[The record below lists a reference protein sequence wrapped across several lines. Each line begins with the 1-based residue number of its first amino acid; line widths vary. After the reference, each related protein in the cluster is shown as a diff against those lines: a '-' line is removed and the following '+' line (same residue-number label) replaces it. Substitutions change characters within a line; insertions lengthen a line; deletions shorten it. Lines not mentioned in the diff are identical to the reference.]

1 MKAKGIF
8 RVGGDQPMDSKR
20 AAGEKAAEY
29 VKNGMSIG
37 LGTGSTVYW
46 TIVKLGEMVKEGLR
60 IEAMPT
66 SEHTSQIMLELGI
79 PQLKP
84 YPGMKK
90 LDLTIDGADEVS
102 SDVNLIKGG
111 GGALL
116 REKMIASYSSL
127 YITVVDHS
135 KCVSELGQFPLPV
148 EVIKFGWEVTSIQIG
163 RLGCA
168 PVLRMKDEAPFLT
181 DNGNYILDC
190 SFELISKPAELTTQ
204 LNRIPGVAENGL
216 FVNMTNILIVGRA
229 DGMVR
234 IHEN

>member
-1 MKAKGIF
+1 
-8 RVGGDQPMDSKR
+8 MDSKK

-29 VKNGMSIG
+29 VKNGMNIG

-46 TIVKLGEMVKEGLR
+46 TLVKLGQMVKEGLK
-60 IEAMPT
+60 IQAMPT
-66 SEHTSQIMLELGI
+66 SEQTEKLAIELGI
-79 PQLKP
+79 PLFKP
-84 YPGMKK
+84 YQNMKK

-102 SDVNLIKGG
+102 SDLNLIKGG

-116 REKMIASYSSL
+116 REKMLASYSSV

-135 KCVSELGQFPLPV
+135 KCVSDLGHFPLPV
-148 EVIKFGWEVTSIQIG
+148 EVARFGWELTSIQIA

-168 PVLRMKDEAPFLT
+168 PALRMSNEVPFLT

-190 SFELISKPAELTTQ
+190 PFETITNPTEMTVK

-216 FVNMTNILIVGRA
+216 FVSMTNILIVGRA
-229 DGMVR
+229 DGKVR

>member
-1 MKAKGIF
+1 MN
-8 RVGGDQPMDSKR
+8 SKR

-29 VKNGMSIG
+29 IKNGMSIG
-37 LGTGSTVYW
+37 LGTGSTVHW

-60 IEAMPT
+60 VQAMPT
-66 SEHTSQIMLELGI
+66 SEQTAQLMAELGI

-84 YPGMKK
+84 YPSMEK

-116 REKMIASYSSL
+116 REKIIASYSSV

-148 EVIKFGWEVTSIQIG
+148 EVVKFGWELTSIQMA

-168 PVLRMKDEAPFLT
+168 PILRMKDEAPFLT

-190 SFELISKPAELTTQ
+190 SFDTISKPAELTTQ
-204 LNRIPGVAENGL
+204 LNLIPGVAENGL

-229 DGMVR
+229 DGKVR

>member
-1 MKAKGIF
+1 MN
-8 RVGGDQPMDSKR
+8 SKR
-20 AAGEKAAEY
+20 AAGEKATEY
-29 VKNGMSIG
+29 IKNGMSIG
-37 LGTGSTVYW
+37 LGTGSTVHW

-60 IEAMPT
+60 VQAMPT
-66 SEHTSQIMLELGI
+66 SEQTAKLMAELGI

-84 YPGMKK
+84 YPSMKK

-116 REKMIASYSSL
+116 REKIIASYSSV

-148 EVIKFGWEVTSIQIG
+148 EVVKYGWELTSIQIA

-168 PVLRMKDEAPFLT
+168 PILRMKDEAPFLT

-190 SFELISKPAELTTQ
+190 SFDTISKPAELTTQ
-204 LNRIPGVAENGL
+204 LNLIPGVAENGL

-229 DGMVR
+229 DGKVR

>member
-1 MKAKGIF
+1 
-8 RVGGDQPMDSKR
+8 MDSKR

-29 VKNGMSIG
+29 VKNGMKIG

-46 TIVKLGEMVKEGLR
+46 TIVRLGEMVKEGLR
-60 IEAMPT
+60 IQAMPT
-66 SEHTSQIMLELGI
+66 SEQTEKLALELGI
-79 PQLKP
+79 PILKP
-84 YPGMKK
+84 YLSMKK

-116 REKMIASYSSL
+116 REKMIASYSSV

-148 EVIKFGWEVTSIQIG
+148 EVTRFGWELTSIQIA

-168 PVLRMKDEAPFLT
+168 PTLRMSNEVPFLT
-181 DNGNYILDC
+181 DNGNYLLDC
-190 SFELISKPAELTTQ
+190 PFETITNPAEMAVK

-229 DGMVR
+229 DGKVR

>member
-1 MKAKGIF
+1 
-8 RVGGDQPMDSKR
+8 MDSKR

-46 TIVKLGEMVKEGLR
+46 TLVKLAEMVKEGLR
-60 IEAMPT
+60 IQAMPT
-66 SEHTSQIMLELGI
+66 SEQTAKLAVELGI
-79 PQLKP
+79 PLLKP
-84 YPGMKK
+84 YPSMKK

-116 REKMIASYSSL
+116 REKMIASYSSV

-148 EVIKFGWEVTSIQIG
+148 EVIQFGWELTSIQIA

-168 PVLRMKDEAPFLT
+168 PVLRMKEEAPFLT

-190 SFELISKPAELTTQ
+190 PFGTIIKPEERVVQ
-204 LNRIPGVAENGL
+204 LNRIAGVVENGL
-216 FVNMTNILIVGRA
+216 FVNMTDVLIVGRA
-229 DGMVR
+229 DGKVR

>member
-1 MKAKGIF
+1 
-8 RVGGDQPMDSKR
+8 MDSKR

-29 VKNGMSIG
+29 VKNGMRIG

-60 IEAMPT
+60 IQAIPT
-66 SEHTSQIMLELGI
+66 SEHTGKLAVEMGI
-79 PQLKP
+79 PLFMPSQ
-84 YPGMKK
+84 GMRK

-148 EVIKFGWEVTSIQIG
+148 EVVKFGWELTSIQIA

-168 PVLRMKDEAPFLT
+168 PILRMTNGVAFVS
-181 DNGNYILDC
+181 DNGNFVLDC
-190 SFELISKPAELTTQ
+190 PFETIKKPAELSAQ

-216 FVNMTNILIVGRA
+216 FVNMTNVLIVGRA
-229 DGMVR
+229 DGKVR

>member
-1 MKAKGIF
+1 
-8 RVGGDQPMDSKR
+8 VDSKK

-29 VKNGMSIG
+29 VKHGMKIG

-46 TIVKLGEMVKEGLR
+46 TIVRLGEMVKEGLR
-60 IEAMPT
+60 IEAIPT
-66 SEHTSQIMLELGI
+66 SAQTEKLAIEFGI
-79 PQLKP
+79 PLFKP
-84 YPGMKK
+84 FPSMKK

-116 REKMIASYSSL
+116 REKMLASYSSV

-135 KCVSELGQFPLPV
+135 KCVSELGHFPLPV
-148 EVIKFGWEVTSIQIG
+148 EVTQFGWELTSIQIA

-168 PVLRMKDEAPFLT
+168 PTLRMINEVPFLT
-181 DNGNYILDC
+181 DNGNYLLDC
-190 SFELISKPAELTTQ
+190 PFETITNPAEMTVK
-204 LNRIPGVAENGL
+204 LNKIPGVTENGL

>member
-1 MKAKGIF
+1 MN
-8 RVGGDQPMDSKR
+8 SKR

-29 VKNGMSIG
+29 IKNGMSIG
-37 LGTGSTVYW
+37 LGTGSTVHW

-60 IEAMPT
+60 VQAMPT
-66 SEHTSQIMLELGI
+66 SEQTAQLMAELGI

-84 YPGMKK
+84 YPSMKK

-116 REKMIASYSSL
+116 REKIIASYSSV

-148 EVIKFGWEVTSIQIG
+148 EVVKFGWELTSIQIA

-168 PVLRMKDEAPFLT
+168 PILRMKDEAPFLT

-190 SFELISKPAELTTQ
+190 SFDTISKPAELTTQ
-204 LNRIPGVAENGL
+204 LNLIPGVAENGL

-229 DGMVR
+229 DGKVR

>member
-1 MKAKGIF
+1 
-8 RVGGDQPMDSKR
+8 MDSKR

-37 LGTGSTVYW
+37 LGTGSTVHW
-46 TIVKLGEMVKEGLR
+46 TIVKLGQMVKEGLR
-60 IEAMPT
+60 IQAMPT
-66 SEHTSQIMLELGI
+66 SEQTAKLMSELGI

-84 YPGMKK
+84 YPSMKK

-116 REKMIASYSSL
+116 REKMIASYSTL

-148 EVIKFGWEVTSIQIG
+148 EVIKFGWELTSIQIG

-168 PVLRMKDEAPFLT
+168 PILRMKDEVPFLT

-229 DGMVR
+229 DGRVR

>member
-1 MKAKGIF
+1 MN
-8 RVGGDQPMDSKR
+8 SKR

-29 VKNGMSIG
+29 IKNGMSIG
-37 LGTGSTVYW
+37 LGTGSTVHW

-60 IEAMPT
+60 VQAMPT
-66 SEHTSQIMLELGI
+66 SEQTAQLMAELGI

-84 YPGMKK
+84 YPSMKK

-116 REKMIASYSSL
+116 REKIIASYSSV

-148 EVIKFGWEVTSIQIG
+148 EVVKFGWELTSIQMA

-168 PVLRMKDEAPFLT
+168 PILRMKDEAPFLT

-190 SFELISKPAELTTQ
+190 SFDTISKPAELTTQ
-204 LNRIPGVAENGL
+204 LNLIPGVAENGL

-229 DGMVR
+229 DGKVR

>member
-1 MKAKGIF
+1 
-8 RVGGDQPMDSKR
+8 MDSKR

-29 VKNGMSIG
+29 VKHGMRIG
-37 LGTGSTVYW
+37 LGTGTTVYW
-46 TIVKLGEMVKEGLR
+46 TMVKLSELVKEGLR
-60 IEAMPT
+60 FQAMPT
-66 SEHTSQIMLELGI
+66 SIETEKILVELGI

-84 YPGMKK
+84 ALSMKK

-116 REKMIASYSSL
+116 REKMLASYSSV

-148 EVIKFGWEVTSIQIG
+148 EVIKFGWELTNIQIG

-168 PVLRMKDEAPFLT
+168 PKLRMVEEVPFLT

-190 SFELISKPAELTTQ
+190 PFETILKPAELAVQ

-216 FVNMTNILIVGRA
+216 FVNITDILIVGRA

-234 IHEN
+234 IHDNRN